1 MDTLY
6 LLFKCDIQSIIDWIE
21 NLNDPN
27 SLANVQI
34 LKESLESSEDWWNN
48 ISEAEKAGIARGL
61 EDAKAGRV
69 VSNEEFWKKY
79 EQWL

>member
-1 MDTLY
+1 MSTQVNKQEL
-6 LLFKCDIQSIIDWIE
+6 IDWIE

-34 LKESLESSEDWWNN
+34 LKESLESSGDWGNN

-69 VSNEEFWKKY
+69 ISNEDFWKKY
-79 EQWL
+79 EHWL